1 MSKKAVLDTMA
12 EGITQFTDEEY
23 WMDVLSHEEWN
34 EQFDYIN
41 EVTHDLMCILIKRS
55 REEGK

>member
-1 MSKKAVLDTMA
+1 MSKKIVLDTMA
-12 EGITQFTDEEY
+12 ECVTQFTDEDH
-23 WMDVLSHEEWN
+23 WRDSLSHEEWN
-34 EQFDYIN
+34 KQYDYIN